1 MDKCPHC
8 DYTSNTNTGMNT
20 HILNNHS
27 TKEEKKLKYNYY
39 CEYCDYG
46 SFSKPLYE
54 KHIKSNKHQIVENLV
69 NK

>member
-1 MDKCPHC
+1 
-8 DYTSNTNTGMNT
+8 MNT

-54 KHIKSNKHQIVENLV
+54 KHIKSNKHQIVEN
-69 NK
+69 